1 MINIQKEI
9 LAEVW
14 PSLVYYGIGTRCMT
28 SKRIQ
33 HTHTATYKYEANSR
47 DIVILWSVNE
57 NHCNV

>member
-9 LAEVW
+9 LAEMA
-14 PSLVYYGIGTRCMT
+14 VYYGIGTRCMT

-33 HTHTATYKYEANSR
+33 HTHTATYMYEANSK